1 MSLMSRSRL
10 AWTLLLLTP
19 AALLSLAALHAADPP
34 RVEKKVNP
42 ALKAADALYDGIQ
55 AVTLDNGLH
64 VYLKPVPGSPVVTT
78 MVAYKVGS
86 ADEDLDSTGLSH
98 YLEHLMFKGTDK
110 IMPGDIDRLT
120 FRNGGANNA
129 YTDTDYTIFHFDFPY
144 DRWEGALAVEADR
157 MRNLRIDDKHEFSE
171 EKGAVCNEL
180 KRDEDEPWDLEHKA
194 IVPLLFGKTGPY
206 GHPVIGL
213 ESQVRA
219 ATAEIIKGHYDK
231 WYHPNNASLVVCGG
245 FDPEA
250 ALAKI
255 KELFG
260 PIPRAELPERKP
272 LSKETL
278 KRPARLDMDSKFAVP
293 RLVFGWNTVDARSD
307 DYPAM
312 SVVEAL
318 LNGRTSRL
326 YKKLVEGEQVAGTVG
341 ASHNNAGRYPGWF
354 EIDVELFDK
363 KDESKAEKLLLGELK
378 KLADEPISQAELN
391 RVQRQLV
398 ASVIF
403 GNESVHDLANSI
415 AQGVTINDLAFLKG
429 LLPRILEVKPEDIQ
443 RVVKTYLDPEK
454 RVVVFS
460 APKGEA
466 RGASWGRF
474 VTCLNE
480 TAGYKPA
487 PRRSARRGPAVG
499 GADFPLKDVKHV
511 ELPNGLKLL
520 LYEDHRLPIITAE
533 AQLRTVNVYEPD
545 DKLGVAA
552 LTGMLL
558 QEGTTKHTGPE
569 IADLIEGVGG
579 SLDLSSAGGT
589 VKVLTPSRSL
599 GLGLLVECLTEPAFA
614 KDSFQRQQ
622 AVLLSS
628 LHDAET
634 QPELVAQRAFAKA
647 VYGAHPRGR
656 PSLGTVKTVE
666 ALKPADCVAFHKK
679 VFVPNNTTLV
689 VVGDFDS
696 KEVADE
702 IGKLTADWKKGDL
715 ERPEYPKI
723 EKPKEFTEKIISMPD
738 ARQLHFYMGH
748 VGIRRSNPD
757 FYKLLV
763 MDYVL
768 GVGPGFTDRLSSRLR
783 DREGLAY
790 TVTGTITSTADLE
803 PGSFT
808 CYIGTDNNNFER
820 MKKEFLEELNRIR
833 DETPK
838 AQEVEDAKTYLLGNL
853 NMHFTTTA
861 GVAGQLL
868 TIDRYHL
875 GDDYLSDYRKAV
887 AAVTPEDVQA
897 VAKKYL
903 DPAHMFLV
911 AAGGVDSKG
920 QPLGKLP
927 VPKP

>member
-1 MSLMSRSRL
+1 M
-10 AWTLLLLTP
+10 
-19 AALLSLAALHAADPP
+19 
-34 RVEKKVNP
+34 
-42 ALKAADALYDGIQ
+42 
-55 AVTLDNGLH
+55 
-64 VYLKPVPGSPVVTT
+64 
-78 MVAYKVGS
+78 
-86 ADEDLDSTGLSH
+86 
-98 YLEHLMFKGTDK
+98 
-110 IMPGDIDRLT
+110 
-120 FRNGGANNA
+120 
-129 YTDTDYTIFHFDFPY
+129 
-144 DRWEGALAVEADR
+144 
-157 MRNLRIDDKHEFSE
+157 
-171 EKGAVCNEL
+171 
-180 KRDEDEPWDLEHKA
+180 
-194 IVPLLFGKTGPY
+194 
-206 GHPVIGL
+206 
-213 ESQVRA
+213 
-219 ATAEIIKGHYDK
+219 
-231 WYHPNNASLVVCGG
+231 
-245 FDPEA
+245 
-250 ALAKI
+250 
-255 KELFG
+255 
-260 PIPRAELPERKP
+260 
-272 LSKETL
+272 
-278 KRPARLDMDSKFAVP
+278 
-293 RLVFGWNTVDARSD
+293 
-307 DYPAM
+307 
-312 SVVEAL
+312 
-318 LNGRTSRL
+318 
-326 YKKLVEGEQVAGTVG
+326 
-341 ASHNNAGRYPGWF
+341 
-354 EIDVELFDK
+354 ELFDK
-363 KDESKAEKLLLGELK
+363 KDEAKAEKLLLGELK
-378 KLADEPISQAELN
+378 KLADEPITQAELN
-391 RVQRQLV
+391 RVQRQLI

-415 AQGVTINDLAFLKG
+415 AQGVTINDLAFVKN
-429 LLPRILEVKPEDIQ
+429 LLPRILEVKAEDVQ
-443 RVVKTYLDPEK
+443 RVIKTYLDPEK

-466 RGASWGRF
+466 RGPSPFGRDPMR
-474 VTCLNE
+474 
-480 TAGYKPA
+480 GIS
-487 PRRSARRGPAVG
+487 RSARRAPAVG

-599 GLGLLVECLTEPAFA
+599 GLGLLVECLTEPAFS
-614 KDSFQRQQ
+614 KESFQRQQ

-696 KEVADE
+696 KELADE
-702 IGKLTADWKKGDL
+702 IGKLTADWKKGEL
-715 ERPEYPKI
+715 ETPEYPKI
-723 EKPKEFTEKIISMPD
+723 EKPKEFTEKIITMPE

-790 TVTGTITSTADLE
+790 TVTGTITATADLE

-820 MKKEFLEELNRIR
+820 VKKEFLEELNRIR
-833 DETPK
+833 DATPK
-838 AQEVEDAKTYLLGNL
+838 TQEVEDAKTYLLGNL

-887 AAVTPEDVQA
+887 EAVTPEDVQA

-911 AAGGVDSKG
+911 AAGGVDNKG

-927 VPKP
+927 TPKP